1 MKLFYNDIMISTYHV
16 RTAKNRES
24 AKETENLKIS
34 KESYPTKKGVIGPKR
49 WYVSGMVPLQTIR
62 IQL

>member
-1 MKLFYNDIMISTYHV
+1 MKFFYNDIYIPCE
-16 RTAKNRES
+16 NCEES
-24 AKETENLKIS
+24 WVKETENFKIS
-34 KESYPTKKGVIGPKR
+34 KESYQTKRGVIGTKR